1 MKIYYII
8 LLIFFTWNCNS
19 NKVKKDNV
27 VKQELEKSYDSKYA
41 KFNQHGDFLVLQN
54 YDHVL
59 NEVVNDR
66 NGIAYIKYNYN
77 SDNLLESICF
87 FDNEM
92 KPKKLACKV
101 FEYNNKGNIITQ
113 YLTRSSDDST
123 YGNVN
128 YFYNARNQL
137 TKIIREGAKSRI
149 SIDGVG
155 QIKYSYDSQNRI
167 TKEEYFNCDG
177 EIATTG
183 EMGIRYITYKYNSE
197 GNLIEEIYHYTGVV
211 NPDAE
216 PKYKW
221 VNEYHYENKQLK
233 MSRYKFDINSE
244 KYDYINY
251 FKIDDSSKLYGM
263 NEDSNKIIL
272 NLPFQNIN
280 EIVLQELYSG
290 DYNSKIIKYERFR
303 N

>member
-1 MKIYYII
+1 M
-8 LLIFFTWNCNS
+8 
-19 NKVKKDNV
+19 
-27 VKQELEKSYDSKYA
+27 
-41 KFNQHGDFLVLQN
+41 VLKN
-54 YDHVL
+54 YDHIL
-59 NEVVNDR
+59 NKVVNDR

-113 YLTRSSDDST
+113 YLTRSSDNSI

-137 TKIIREGAKSRI
+137 IKIIREGAKSRI
-149 SIDGVG
+149 SIDGIG

-167 TKEEYFNCDG
+167 TKEEYFNCDD
-177 EIATTG
+177 EIATIG
-183 EMGIRYITYKYNSE
+183 EMGIRYITYKYNLE

-244 KYDYINY
+244 KYDYVNY

>member
-54 YDHVL
+54 YDHIL